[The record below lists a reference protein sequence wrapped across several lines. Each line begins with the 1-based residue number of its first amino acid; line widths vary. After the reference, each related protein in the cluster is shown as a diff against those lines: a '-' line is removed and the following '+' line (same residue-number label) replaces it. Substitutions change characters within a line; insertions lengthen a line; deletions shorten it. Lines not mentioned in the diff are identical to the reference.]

1 MRQVRTGGMRDAT
14 CDICVRQYNSYIGQ
28 VVKLRTGVSL
38 ERRTYGARF
47 NLSFLVSASVTFII
61 CVRTNRSLRLCVT
74 FSATNCTKYGTSW
87 CKPGSSFRLARPAV
101 RYSSCVSSSTDAQ
114 TFSKYSCSSFDN
126 MCLTCGFVAV
136 LSMPLMAAS
145 AELAFGPLGRSSR
158 LRESFKVGFWGMV
171 GWTPS
176 TASQCA
182 GDVSLSSSQKSRS

>member
-14 CDICVRQYNSYIGQ
+14 CGKLVHQYKYVN
-28 VVKLRTGVSL
+28 RTGGRARQAES
-38 ERRTYGARF
+38 ERLTYGARF

-101 RYSSCVSSSTDAQ
+101 RYSSCVSSRTDAQ

-136 LSMPLMAAS
+136 LSIPLIAAS
-145 AELAFGPLGRSSR
+145 AELVFGPLGRSSR

-171 GWTPS
+171 G
-176 TASQCA
+176 
-182 GDVSLSSSQKSRS
+182 